1 MNEQNQEQQA
11 PNEENPIEQP
21 ETQQTE
27 SNPVNDEM
35 SNETPD
41 EATNLQHEIAEWK
54 DKYARLMA
62 DFDNFRKRSNKERI
76 ETIQTAGRE
85 VIVSMLEVL
94 DDAERAEKQM
104 AQSTDM
110 EALKEGTQLVF
121 NKLRT
126 KLQQK
131 GLKAFES
138 KGELFDVEK
147 HEALTEIV
155 VPGMEGKVVDEME
168 KGYLLND
175 KLIRHAKV
183 VVGKSNDAWNNPL
196 KAWWKRK
203 NTGN

>member
-1 MNEQNQEQQA
+1 MNDQQQEQQA
-11 PNEENPIEQP
+11 PEELK
-21 ETQQTE
+21 
-27 SNPVNDEM
+27 PVEPA
-35 SNETPD
+35 ETPQQ
-41 EATNLQHEIAEWK
+41 ATTTPSDDMTSDTPDDAPNFQQEIKEWK
-54 DKYARLMA
+54 DKYTLLMA

-85 VIVSMLEVL
+85 VIISMLEVL

-121 NKLRT
+121 NKLRS

-138 KGELFDVEK
+138 KGEPFDVEK

-183 VVGKSNDAWNNPL
+183 VVGKSNDA
-196 KAWWKRK
+196 
-203 NTGN
+203 

>member
-27 SNPVNDEM
+27 STPVNDEM

-41 EATNLQHEIAEWK
+41 EATNLQNEIAEWK

-94 DDAERAEKQM
+94 DDAERAEKQL
-104 AQSTDM
+104 AQSTDV

-183 VVGKSNDAWNNPL
+183 VVGKSNDA
-196 KAWWKRK
+196 
-203 NTGN
+203 

>member
-1 MNEQNQEQQA
+1 MNEQAQEHQENQGPEVNNNINETPVTPA
-11 PNEENPIEQP
+11 EDTPN
-21 ETQQTE
+21 
-27 SNPVNDEM
+27 SDELA
-35 SNETPD
+35 SETPD
-41 EATNLQHEIAEWK
+41 EATNLQHQIDEWK

-76 ETIQTAGRE
+76 ETIQTAGRD

-94 DDAERAEKQM
+94 DDAERAEKQL
-104 AQSTDM
+104 AQSTDI

-121 NKLRT
+121 NKLRN

-138 KGELFDVEK
+138 KGEVFDVEK
-147 HEALTEIV
+147 HEALTEIMM
-155 VPGMEGKVVDEME
+155 PGMEGKVVDEME

-183 VVGKSNDAWNNPL
+183 VVGKSNEA
-196 KAWWKRK
+196 
-203 NTGN
+203 

>member
-1 MNEQNQEQQA
+1 MNNKQPEQQA
-11 PNEENPIEQP
+11 PNEVNPTDQVQTPQP
-21 ETQQTE
+21 DTNPEGDELTTE
-27 SNPVNDEM
+27 A
-35 SNETPD
+35 TD
-41 EATNLQHEIAEWK
+41 EATNLQQEIAEWK

-76 ETIQTAGRE
+76 ETIQTAGRD

-104 AQSTDM
+104 AQSNDI

-121 NKLRT
+121 NKLRS

-138 KGELFDVEK
+138 KGEEFDVEK

-183 VVGKSNDAWNNPL
+183 VVGKSNDA
-196 KAWWKRK
+196 
-203 NTGN
+203 